1 MIRCSLFIIG
11 HCWETLNKSSQCC
24 FLTADCSDVWYSGR
38 CVSICGRIRLYHC
51 VTRVEL
57 GCSLDPSKM
66 ASNQIFSG
74 YSTWETLWNDK

>member
-1 MIRCSLFIIG
+1 MFDIQEDVYLFV
-11 HCWETLNKSSQCC
+11 EEL
-24 FLTADCSDVWYSGR
+24 DCITG
-38 CVSICGRIRLYHC
+38 

-66 ASNQIFSG
+66 SSNQIFSG